1 MQAKQNLYRNVAS
14 APARHLH
21 IQDPVQA
28 GHICDVW
35 VTPQKLTWRRTAAG
49 ITMYLAIDLDLYQ
62 GVVAREDQTD
72 NAYSLHLIGANRE
85 LNIEIG
91 RFEQLDALAASWQD
105 WGRFTRLPLLVE
117 TESGALRPLPAR
129 IRPDRRKGLASPL
142 KYRRRRNAALRAKP
156 DLTRAHISF
165 KGAYEIICYE

>member
-91 RFEQLDALAASWQD
+91 RFEQLDA
-105 WGRFTRLPLLVE
+105 GRT
-117 TESGALRPLPAR
+117 GAVSPGFPCWWKPKA
-129 IRPDRRKGLASPL
+129 GLCGPCP
-142 KYRRRRNAALRAKP
+142 RA
-156 DLTRAHISF
+156 
-165 KGAYEIICYE
+165 